1 MLKAIAILF
10 GITLIPGLEL
20 RASIPMGIL
29 GGESIDA
36 PMAWP
41 TVVLT
46 CVISNILIGWAFF
59 WILGPVV
66 KFFRRVGFIDRLL
79 AKYLDSAQRRLKPNV
94 EKYGFW
100 GLAIFI
106 GIPLPLTGAYSGAAG
121 AYALGM
127 ETKRFMLAN
136 VVGVLIA
143 AVCVTIIT
151 LLIRAGIGTDFV
163 LFDWLIKNKS

>member
-1 MLKAIAILF
+1 MLNAIAILF
-10 GITLIPGLEL
+10 LITLIPGLEL

-29 GGESIDA
+29 GGRWIES

-41 TVVLT
+41 AVVLT
-46 CVISNILIGWAFF
+46 CVVSNILIGWAVF
-59 WILGPVV
+59 WLLDPIVR
-66 KFFRRVGFIDRLL
+66 FFRRVPFIDRLL
-79 AKYLDSAQRRLKPNV
+79 AKYVDSAQRRLKPSV

-100 GLAIFI
+100 GLAVFI

-127 ETKRFMLAN
+127 ETKRFMIAN

-143 AVCVTIIT
+143 AICVTIIS
-151 LLIRAGIGTDFV
+151 LLLRAGIDLAF
-163 LFDWLIKNKS
+163 FDLLIKS

>member
-1 MLKAIAILF
+1 MLNAIAILF
-10 GITLIPGLEL
+10 LITLIPGLEL

-29 GGESIDA
+29 GGRWIES

-41 TVVLT
+41 AVVLT
-46 CVISNILIGWAFF
+46 CIISNILIGWAVF
-59 WILGPVV
+59 WLLDPIVR
-66 KFFRRVGFIDRLL
+66 FFRRVPFIDRLL
-79 AKYLDSAQRRLKPNV
+79 VKYVDSAQRRLKPSV

-100 GLAIFI
+100 GLAVFI

-127 ETKRFMLAN
+127 ETKRFMIAN

-143 AVCVTIIT
+143 AICVTIIS
-151 LLIRAGIGTDFV
+151 LLLRAGIDLAF
-163 LFDWLIKNKS
+163 FDLLIKS

>member
-1 MLKAIAILF
+1 MLKSIVILF
-10 GITLIPGLEL
+10 LITLIPGLEL

-29 GGESIDA
+29 GGEWIDA

-46 CVISNILIGWAFF
+46 CVISNILIGWAVF
-59 WILGPVV
+59 WLLAPAIR
-66 KFFRRVGFIDRLL
+66 FFRRIGFIDKLL
-79 AKYLDSAQRRLKPNV
+79 AKYLDSAQRRLKPSV

-121 AYALGM
+121 AYAMGM
-127 ETKRFMLAN
+127 EPKRFMLAN

-143 AVCVTIIT
+143 AVCVTIIS
-151 LLIRAGIGTDFV
+151 LLIRAGIDFAF
-163 LFDWLIKNKS
+163 FDLLIKS

>member
-1 MLKAIAILF
+1 MLNAIAILF
-10 GITLIPGLEL
+10 LITLIPGLEL

-29 GGESIDA
+29 GGRWIES

-41 TVVLT
+41 AVVLT
-46 CVISNILIGWAFF
+46 CVVSNILIGWAVF
-59 WILGPVV
+59 WLLDPIVR
-66 KFFRRVGFIDRLL
+66 FFRRVPFIDRLL
-79 AKYLDSAQRRLKPNV
+79 AKYVDSAQRRLKPSV

-100 GLAIFI
+100 GLAVFI

-127 ETKRFMLAN
+127 ETKRFMIAN

-143 AVCVTIIT
+143 AICVTIIS
-151 LLIRAGIGTDFV
+151 LLLRAGIDLAF
-163 LFDWLIKNKS
+163 FDYS

>member
-1 MLKAIAILF
+1 MLKTIIILF
-10 GITLIPGLEL
+10 CITLIPGLEL

-29 GGESIDA
+29 GGKWIES

-41 TVVLT
+41 MVAMT
-46 CVISNILIGWAFF
+46 CLLSNILIGWGVFF
-59 WILGPVV
+59 LIDPIV
-66 KFFRRVGFIDRLL
+66 KTFRRIAFIDRLL
-79 AKYLDSAQRRLKPNV
+79 AKYVDSAQRRLKPSV
-94 EKYGFW
+94 DKYGFW
-100 GLAIFI
+100 GLAVFI

-143 AVCVTIIT
+143 AICVTAIS
-151 LLIRAGIGTDFV
+151 LLIRAGIDLAF
-163 LFDWLIKNKS
+163 FDLLIKS

>member
-1 MLKAIAILF
+1 MLKTIAILCC
-10 GITLIPGLEL
+10 ITLIPGLEL

-29 GGESIDA
+29 GGKWIDS

-41 TVVLT
+41 AVVLT
-46 CVISNILIGWAFF
+46 CLISNILIGWVVF
-59 WILGPVV
+59 WGLDPVV
-66 KFFRRVGFIDRLL
+66 RFFRRVPFINRLL
-79 AKYLDSAQRRLKPNV
+79 TRYLDSARRRLKPSV
-94 EKYGFW
+94 KKYGFW

-127 ETKRFMLAN
+127 ETKRFMIAN

-143 AVCVTIIT
+143 AICVTIIS
-151 LLIRAGIGTDFV
+151 LLIRAGIDFAFFN
-163 LFDWLIKNKS
+163 LLIKS